1 MPDPRPRS
9 RRAMDPIS
17 LVEAAYRFEGDEDS
31 WLSRI
36 RTTAAALLPTS
47 HVRASLALVYRAPDA
62 TNFRVDRVSADG
74 LDGAKAVAA
83 LQQDVSKDPQYLRDS
98 LLSRA
103 CDLVSAV
110 PRTEEQEGWK
120 AVRSAL
126 GVVDGFV
133 VNGLDGA
140 GLGVMNL
147 LFVTRRPA
155 LPGPRLETIARVAA
169 HVVAGLRIRKRLASA
184 EERLADADA
193 VSRRTATSPTP
204 FARRAW
210 PSRARAFDAR
220 LARWTERAGGCG
232 AMIRIGPSSP
242 GRSSS
247 STGGRSSTTSIATA
261 GGSSW
266 LAATPP
272 RRWAESC

>member
-1 MPDPRPRS
+1 
-9 RRAMDPIS
+9 MDPIS

-36 RTTAAALLPTS
+36 RTTAAAFLPTS

-62 TNFRVDRVSADG
+62 TSFRVDRVSADG

-83 LQQDVSKDPQYLRDS
+83 LQQDVSRDPQYLRDS

-155 LPGPRLETIARVAA
+155 LPGARRETIARVAA

-184 EERLADADA
+184 EERLADAEA
-193 VSRRTATSPTP
+193 VLSPDGDVAHAVRSARLPESRENL
-204 FARRAW
+204 RRAARALD
-210 PSRARAFDAR
+210 RARGRMRRDDSDRAV
-220 LARWTERAGGCG
+220 LAWKVLVEHR
-232 AMIRIGPSSP
+232 
-242 GRSSS
+242 
-247 STGGRSSTTSIATA
+247 
-261 GGSSW
+261 
-266 LAATPP
+266 
-272 RRWAESC
+272 